1 MHGAISRF
9 RGFKTCSVKTAGG
22 PCRLQGCWDEG
33 VYVADLH
40 VGETHVRLGVRML
53 PVLWGS
59 NGKSHVSSH
68 MHESVCFSRFRFR
81 PSDAQRQGGLP
92 HMSSEMKL
100 CLELRPADFGTSN
113 CGACSEAVVGLGW
126 SGQAFQVFT
135 VFEDNS
141 GDCSKIASL
150 LANEWV
156 RPCVSLPVPQK
167 WSRQVLKTKL

>member
-1 MHGAISRF
+1 MHGAISSPGR
-9 RGFKTCSVKTAGG
+9 FKTCSVKTAGS
-22 PCRLQGCWDEG
+22 PCRLQGCWDED

-53 PVLWGS
+53 PVLWGF
-59 NGKSHVSSH
+59 NRKSHVSSH

-81 PSDAQRQGGLP
+81 PSDAQSQCGLP

-126 SGQAFQVFT
+126 SSQALQVFM

-150 LANEWV
+150 LPNERVW
-156 RPCVSLPVPQK
+156 PCVRSCAPK
-167 WSRQVLKTKL
+167 SGHFRC